1 MFSNR
6 NGSTRQKNQAL
17 GMRMSSVLARLRSN
31 VNIVFQQPEKKL
43 AMLKVRQTRTESQL
57 KVRM

>member
-31 VNIVFQQPEKKL
+31 VNIVFRQPEKKL